1 MSERDITNT
10 LIFIEQMLPIFIPSL
25 IVATVIVVSLY
36 RYFSVEIA
44 YLKEYGFKL

>member
-10 LIFIEQMLPIFIPSL
+10 LIFIEQMLPIYILSL
-25 IVATVIVVSLY
+25 ILATLIVGSVY

-44 YLKEYGFKL
+44 YLKAYGFKL